1 MSNFLIKSIQA
12 REILDSR
19 GNPTVEAECILEDG
33 IYIDSVPS
41 GASKG
46 EKEAVELR
54 DNNKDRFGGKG
65 VLKAVKNVNEII
77 APRLVGLDVRDQKKI
92 DEIMLELDG
101 TPNKS
106 NLGANAILPV
116 SMAVCRAAAAALRE
130 PLYQYIADLA
140 KNRNSLFIP
149 KGFFNVING
158 GAHAGNELD
167 FQEFMLVPQNENF
180 VENLRMASET
190 YYKLKSILI
199 ENYSLSA
206 INVGDEGGFAPPIDS
221 PEIALGLISEAI
233 EQANFYGKID
243 INLDI
248 AASQFSGQK
257 LGYYQTKMGIFNRD
271 DFIDYYENLLNN
283 YHIIGLEDPFGEN
296 DWEGFQQ
303 IMAHFSKRIMI
314 IGDDLLATNINYI
327 KQAQEKKACNAALI
341 KLNQVGTITECL
353 AAVNEA
359 KKNEWKIIVSHRSGE
374 TIDDFIADLAVGVGA
389 DGLKAGAPARGER
402 VCKYNRLLKI
412 ESEIYKEI

>member
-1 MSNFLIKSIQA
+1 
-12 REILDSR
+12 
-19 GNPTVEAECILEDG
+19 VYLEDG

-327 KQAQEKKACNAALI
+327 NKPKKK
-341 KLNQVGTITECL
+341 KLAT
-353 AAVNEA
+353 
-359 KKNEWKIIVSHRSGE
+359 
-374 TIDDFIADLAVGVGA
+374 
-389 DGLKAGAPARGER
+389 
-402 VCKYNRLLKI
+402 LL
-412 ESEIYKEI
+412 

>member
-303 IMAHFSKRIMI
+303 IMTHFSKRIMI
-314 IGDDLLATNINYI
+314 IGDDLLTTNINYI

>member
-303 IMAHFSKRIMI
+303 IMTHFSKRIMI

>member
-65 VLKAVKNVNEII
+65 ALKAVKNINEII

-341 KLNQVGTITECL
+341 KLNQIGTITECL
-353 AAVNEA
+353 TAVNEA

>member
-1 MSNFLIKSIQA
+1 
-12 REILDSR
+12 
-19 GNPTVEAECILEDG
+19 
-33 IYIDSVPS
+33 
-41 GASKG
+41 
-46 EKEAVELR
+46 
-54 DNNKDRFGGKG
+54 
-65 VLKAVKNVNEII
+65 
-77 APRLVGLDVRDQKKI
+77 
-92 DEIMLELDG
+92 
-101 TPNKS
+101 
-106 NLGANAILPV
+106 
-116 SMAVCRAAAAALRE
+116 MAVCRAAAAALRE

-303 IMAHFSKRIMI
+303 IMTHFSKRIMI